1 MSARL
6 RTSALLLFLPLLVA
20 CAIRGWT
27 LNEPYDR
34 GATITLES
42 DSSSLTGELLLV
54 DDDGVTVLA
63 NNTLTRAVW
72 AVLRDLEVKGRPA
85 PRLRN
90 GRTPSTDE
98 IRELQ
103 LTSRHPFGLTDAQWS
118 RLRDAWGWDTIYEF
132 R

>member
-6 RTSALLLFLPLLVA
+6 RSSALLLLVLALAA
-20 CAIRGWT
+20 CALGGWPPD
-27 LNEPYDR
+27 EPYDR
-34 GATITLES
+34 GATVEIKS
-42 DSSSLTGELLLV
+42 ASSSLTAELLRV

-63 NNTLTRAVW
+63 DDTLTRAVW
-72 AVLRDLEVKGRPA
+72 AVLRDLDVKGRPA

-103 LTSRHPFGLTDAQWS
+103 LTSRYPFGLTDAQWS
-118 RLRDAWGWDTIYEF
+118 RLRAVSGWDTIHEF